1 MSPPSDALKKAIKR
15 YKSTEQG
22 KQKQQEAFERWAENN
37 PEAYRQHIKKA
48 QEKYEQ
54 KPDRKAAKAEWMR
67 EYRQR
72 KKLEKQ
78 QAKQDEQEQEIAIN
92 TRNPATIAGFFHAN
106 VPAIMPL
113 FQEISSNYVDYKDII
128 VYYKDIG
135 KGNENLNG

>member
-78 QAKQDEQEQEIAIN
+78 QAKQDNQE
-92 TRNPATIAGFFHAN
+92 
-106 VPAIMPL
+106 
-113 FQEISSNYVDYKDII
+113 
-128 VYYKDIG
+128 
-135 KGNENLNG
+135 